1 LTLTNEAGQRRIDD
15 PHDWTRR
22 ELVEAFTHK
31 LRVIPVLT
39 DGVTL
44 PAETELPDDIAGL
57 SRRQYVPLR
66 RRYTAVDLA
75 FIVKRIAEAD
85 PALDKAAAQH
95 QPSAAPEFPGPA
107 RPMVAPARQAPT
119 ALRLPPRYIH
129 GVALPANWADR
140 TQEAIQLGQLIRRR
154 DTRVLNI
161 VAMGGTGKTALMR
174 KIADDL
180 ATVPDSFDS
189 LIWFSFYRDSDV
201 ERFFLEACRYLVP
214 AFDPSAYASTFER
227 TALLQ
232 TAIEARSTLFVLDGF
247 ERLIVGGAGQAEI
260 GRINRREITSFF
272 EFVLSGSS
280 ESTVVLTS
288 RLRLDEFSGV
298 AGYFELE
305 LPHLRLDSA
314 VGYLRAGGVGG
325 SDRALRRVTSA
336 YGCHALALTVFL
348 DYVRYRRL
356 AGDIS
361 QVDAPLTFP
370 RESTRADRLS
380 RLLAHYDSHLS
391 DGERR
396 VLNWISSSP
405 RGLEADELHRLLTE
419 ASPGK
424 TTSTGPDAQRIL
436 RSLGVSTL
444 ATPHKDGTTVLFDSH
459 PLIKGFFYERLAPA
473 ERAQL
478 HGQLMAMART
488 KHVVEEPSAVDEI
501 QPLLDVF
508 WHATAMGDLST
519 AFAAWRDP
527 RVYRRLLW
535 WGNYQVALELVDQ
548 MLVAPPLRAEPQ
560 APMKGLLLDEAGI
573 LLVKVG
579 KPLDALDAYRDSVN
593 YLRDDPGRLL
603 QALLNYSEA
612 QMEVGL
618 YLDARGTLMQAEALI
633 DKIPEFPRFK
643 LLGRRGYLAAALDS
657 FEFAEALLTEALREA
672 VAEQRGAPPGYQCLF
687 LRIRGDLYCSAGR
700 LSLGEKD
707 YQAAL
712 ELAVDPRWRF
722 VDYEG
727 HIRRGL
733 GDLASL
739 RAQPSAAMTHFAAA
753 LDVARRIGY
762 LWLEAETF
770 AAMARSALHMGN
782 IDSAQHNADRAQTL
796 AKTGGWLAI
805 EAGCLLVKAVTAGR
819 RGEPG
824 TADLDAA
831 RVLITRSGHRALQ
844 AEYSAI
850 AGETV

>member
-1 LTLTNEAGQRRIDD
+1 
-15 PHDWTRR
+15 
-22 ELVEAFTHK
+22 
-31 LRVIPVLT
+31 
-39 DGVTL
+39 
-44 PAETELPDDIAGL
+44 
-57 SRRQYVPLR
+57 
-66 RRYTAVDLA
+66 
-75 FIVKRIAEAD
+75 
-85 PALDKAAAQH
+85 
-95 QPSAAPEFPGPA
+95 
-107 RPMVAPARQAPT
+107 
-119 ALRLPPRYIH
+119 
-129 GVALPANWADR
+129 
-140 TQEAIQLGQLIRRR
+140 
-154 DTRVLNI
+154 
-161 VAMGGTGKTALMR
+161 
-174 KIADDL
+174 
-180 ATVPDSFDS
+180 
-189 LIWFSFYRDSDV
+189 
-201 ERFFLEACRYLVP
+201 
-214 AFDPSAYASTFER
+214 
-227 TALLQ
+227 
-232 TAIEARSTLFVLDGF
+232 
-247 ERLIVGGAGQAEI
+247 
-260 GRINRREITSFF
+260 
-272 EFVLSGSS
+272 
-280 ESTVVLTS
+280 
-288 RLRLDEFSGV
+288 
-298 AGYFELE
+298 
-305 LPHLRLDSA
+305 
-314 VGYLRAGGVGG
+314 
-325 SDRALRRVTSA
+325 
-336 YGCHALALTVFL
+336 
-348 DYVRYRRL
+348 
-356 AGDIS
+356 
-361 QVDAPLTFP
+361 
-370 RESTRADRLS
+370 
-380 RLLAHYDSHLS
+380 
-391 DGERR
+391 
-396 VLNWISSSP
+396 
-405 RGLEADELHRLLTE
+405 
-419 ASPGK
+419 
-424 TTSTGPDAQRIL
+424 
-436 RSLGVSTL
+436 
-444 ATPHKDGTTVLFDSH
+444 
-459 PLIKGFFYERLAPA
+459 
-473 ERAQL
+473 
-478 HGQLMAMART
+478 MAMAQT
-488 KHVVEEPSAVDEI
+488 KHVVEEPSALDEI

-548 MLVAPPLRAEPQ
+548 MLVAPPLRAEPRV
-560 APMKGLLLDEAGI
+560 PMKGLLLDEAGI

-603 QALLNYSEA
+603 QALLNYSET

-633 DKIPEFPRFK
+633 DKIPDFPRFK

-657 FEFAEALLTEALREA
+657 FESAEALLTEALREA
-672 VAEQRGAPPGYQCLF
+672 VAEQRGAPGYQCLF

-700 LSLGEKD
+700 LSLAEKD

-805 EAGCLLVKAVTAGR
+805 EAGCLLVKAGTARR